1 MPKINLLPE
10 REAKQAPVS
19 PKRLIAIVVVEVVLV
34 AVLTVYLGRLFTI
47 RQMEAE
53 LAQVK
58 AQLAA
63 MQQDLDVLNQLQTRT
78 KEARALTDEIR
89 SIQAEN
95 RAPAPVLRELR
106 SVVPQ
111 DVWLESFSADP
122 KGAISLGGSTF
133 SMESAARLSLQLERS
148 PVFADVKLG
157 SVTLGS
163 RGESQVYAFSIGC
176 ALEALGVGR

>member
-1 MPKINLLPE
+1 MPRINLLPE
-10 REAKQAPVS
+10 REAKKKPVS
-19 PKRLIAIVVVEVVLV
+19 PKRLIFIVLVEVVVV
-34 AVLTVYLGRLFTI
+34 AVIAFFLNQLFTM
-47 RQMEAE
+47 RRMEQE

-63 MQQDLDVLNQLQTRT
+63 MQQDLDVLNRVQSRT
-78 KEARALTDEIR
+78 KEMGALADEIR

-106 SVVPQ
+106 NVIPR

-122 KGAISLGGSTF
+122 KGAISISGATF

-148 PVFADVKLG
+148 PLFADVKLD
-157 SVTLGS
+157 SVALGT
-163 RGESQVYAFSIGC
+163 RGQSQVYTFNIGC
-176 ALEALGVGR
+176 ALGAGETGR

>member
-1 MPKINLLPE
+1 MPRINLLPE
-10 REAKQAPVS
+10 REAKKAPVS
-19 PKRLIAIVVVEVVLV
+19 PKRLIFIIIVEIAIV
-34 AVLTVYLGRLFTI
+34 AALTVYLSQLFTM

-63 MQQDLDVLNQLQTRT
+63 MQQDLDVLGQVQTRT
-78 KEARALTDEIR
+78 REIRALADEIR

-106 SVVPQ
+106 TVVPQ

-122 KGAISLGGSTF
+122 GAI
-133 SMESAARLSLQLERS
+133 
-148 PVFADVKLG
+148 D
-157 SVTLGS
+157 
-163 RGESQVYAFSIGC
+163 IGRHI
-176 ALEALGVGR
+176 LDGVGGPPLTAAGALACVRRCPAGFGDPWIQGRKPGVLIQHRLCP

>member
-1 MPKINLLPE
+1 MPRINLLPE
-10 REAKQAPVS
+10 REARKAPVS
-19 PKRLIAIVVVEVVLV
+19 PKRLFFIVVVEVIVV
-34 AVLTVYLGRLFTI
+34 AALTVYLSQLFTV
-47 RQMEAE
+47 RQMDKE

-63 MQQDLDVLNQLQTRT
+63 MQQDLDILNQVQARTRDI
-78 KEARALTDEIR
+78 RALEDEIR

-111 DVWLESFSADP
+111 DVWLESFAADP
-122 KGAISLGGSTF
+122 KGSISLGGATF

-148 PVFADVKLG
+148 PVFADVKLS

-163 RGESQVYAFSIGC
+163 RGESQVYTFNIGC
-176 ALEALGVGR
+176 ALDAVGAGR

>member
-1 MPKINLLPE
+1 MPRINLLPE
-10 REAKQAPVS
+10 REAKKAPVS
-19 PKRLIAIVVVEVVLV
+19 PKRLIFIIIVEIAVV
-34 AVLTVYLGRLFTI
+34 AALTVYLSQLFTM

-63 MQQDLDVLNQLQTRT
+63 MQQDLDVLGQVQTRT
-78 KEARALTDEIR
+78 KEIRALADEIR

-106 SVVPQ
+106 TVVPQ

-122 KGAISLGGSTF
+122 KGAIDIGGATF

-148 PVFADVKLG
+148 PVFADVRLG

-163 RGESQVYAFSIGC
+163 RGESQVYSFSIGC
-176 ALEALGVGR
+176 ALEMTGAGR